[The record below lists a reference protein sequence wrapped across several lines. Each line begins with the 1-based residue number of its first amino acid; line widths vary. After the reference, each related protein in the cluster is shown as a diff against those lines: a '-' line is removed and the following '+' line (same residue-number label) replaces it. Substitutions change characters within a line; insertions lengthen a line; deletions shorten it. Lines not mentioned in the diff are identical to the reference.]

1 MVQIYVGP
9 TGCGKTYQAFNRL
22 NKRMKAMYLAP
33 CRQLV
38 YESAM
43 KYGNSNCHV
52 RTSDLTVGDKNNC
65 HISFRTYEA
74 CRLEDLERYD
84 VLIIDE
90 AHFMAD
96 RERGSHLVNLVHY
109 MDKRNKKV
117 ILLSATLNFTIKG
130 AKIIRLAPRGGEFKK
145 KEISY
150 EEALARAA
158 EGVPTLI
165 FHKTRIECG
174 SISQMLGMENKCGV
188 ITADTS
194 IEDRIRLVDLYKRGK
209 ITIIEATNAM
219 AQGVNVPCENLLNF
233 ANSYDGSDVIIQKFG
248 RLGRTGVTRENAEL
262 TYWFQPEEYW
272 GKPIDINKE
281 ISKIKSERVNNTIS
295 IRKEENT
302 KVMDYDLRTPSSKN
316 DKRRTKHRIEKAWH
330 SI

>member
-1 MVQIYVGP
+1 MIQIYVGP

-22 NKRMKAMYLAP
+22 NKKMRAIYLAP

-52 RTSDLTVGDKNNC
+52 RTSDLNIGDKNNC
-65 HISFRTYEA
+65 HISFRTYQA
-74 CRLEDLERYD
+74 CRLEDLKICD

-90 AHFMAD
+90 AHFMSNT
-96 RERGSHLVNLVHY
+96 ERGPHLVNLVHY

-117 ILLSATLNFTIKG
+117 ILLSATLNFTVKG

-150 EEALARAA
+150 EAALARAA

-165 FHKTRIECG
+165 FHKTRMACG
-174 SISQMLGMENKCGV
+174 SISQMLGMEHKCGI

-194 IEDRIRLVDLYKRGK
+194 IEDRIRLVDLYNRGK
-209 ITIIEATNAM
+209 ITIIEATNSM

-233 ANSYDGSDVIIQKFG
+233 SNSYDGSDVIIQKFG

-281 ISKIKSERVNNTIS
+281 ISKIKSERVNNIIS

-302 KVMDYDLRTPSSKN
+302 KVMDYDLRTPSSKD

>member
-1 MVQIYVGP
+1 MIKIYVGP

-43 KYGNSNCHV
+43 KYGNSRSHV
-52 RTSDLTVGDKNNC
+52 ATSDLKIGDFSKAP
-65 HISFRTYEA
+65 ISFRTYEA
-74 CRLEDLERYD
+74 CHEKDLINID

-90 AHFMAD
+90 AHFMSD
-96 RERGSHLVNLVHY
+96 RERGQHLVNLVHY

-150 EEALARAA
+150 EEAISRAA

-165 FHKTRIECG
+165 FHKTRMACG

-194 IEDRIRLVDLYKRGK
+194 IEDRIRLVDLYNRGK

-219 AQGVNVPCENLLNF
+219 AQGVNVPCENLINF

-262 TYWFQPEEYW
+262 TYWLEPEEYW

-281 ISKIKSERVNNTIS
+281 ISKIKSKRVNNTIS
-295 IRKEENT
+295 IKKEEDT

-316 DKRRTKHRIEKAWH
+316 EKRRTKHRIEKAWH